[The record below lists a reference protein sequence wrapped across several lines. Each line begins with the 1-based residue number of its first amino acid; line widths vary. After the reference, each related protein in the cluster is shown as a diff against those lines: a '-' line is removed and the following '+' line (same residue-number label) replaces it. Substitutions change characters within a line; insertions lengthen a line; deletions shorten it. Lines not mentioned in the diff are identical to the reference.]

1 MEIVYS
7 YTNHV
12 PYGGKIVMH
21 LHVRESPHDA
31 WIYSH
36 LQHVLNQPQICG
48 MLYSKPGVNDVELN
62 VRAVAQSRITYTL
75 STWLQN
81 CWTQFP
87 ICMYWCCNSSTVVS
101 CTVSDCELVKVAFL
115 LYVPLP
121 LRCTTCT
128 CIVAVDVIPYC
139 LSQQRTPTTPQLK
152 APPLTPPSWCGWE
165 WYVKVGRWS
174 SQNSYFLNHISTA
187 NEMQIISMMMLEN
200 VKSTVGANLRIKI
213 HICSGG

>member
-12 PYGGKIVMH
+12 PYGEEMVMH
-21 LHVRESPHDA
+21 LHVRPSPHDA

-62 VRAVAQSRITYTL
+62 VRAVTQPRNTYTL
-75 STWLQN
+75 STWLQT
-81 CWTQFP
+81 CWTRFP
-87 ICMYWCCNSSTVVS
+87 MCMYWCCNSSTVVS

-121 LRCTTCT
+121 LWCTTCT

-152 APPLTPPSWCGWE
+152 APPLTRTPIVMWMRMVCEGR
-165 WYVKVGRWS
+165 KVVM
-174 SQNSYFLNHISTA
+174 
-187 NEMQIISMMMLEN
+187 MQYMFIMRILVRMMMRRTMIIQSDWKLLP
-200 VKSTVGANLRIKI
+200 VTT
-213 HICSGG
+213 